1 MSIGETLAEAQRQAG
16 LTVTQVSQQTRIRE
30 SIIRAIEQSDFSSC
44 GGDFYARG
52 HIRSI
57 AGVVG
62 TDPAPLIR
70 EYDEEHGPPGAIS
83 AADVF
88 EPSTPIKI
96 REPKP
101 FPLAKVAAVL
111 LVAAAGF
118 GVYRL
123 ASASTTKPPA
133 HQAGQ
138 AAEIRPTVT
147 ASPSTRATQK
157 ATSTPGY
164 PAGEAVIR
172 LTATKACWVAISD
185 NSGKQLYSGTV
196 QAGKSMT
203 WRETQKV
210 SVRLGNPSGVK
221 LTVDGKNETPHS
233 VSPATVSV
241 NPASTS
247 HATTT
252 GSVTTAATATP
263 TP

>member
-1 MSIGETLAEAQRQAG
+1 VSIGEHLAEARRQAG

-57 AGVVG
+57 AGVVE

-70 EYDEEHGPPGAIS
+70 EYDEEHGPPGTIS

-88 EPSTPIKI
+88 EPATPIKI

-123 ASASTTKPPA
+123 ASASTAKPPA
-133 HQAGQ
+133 RQ
-138 AAEIRPTVT
+138 AAEVRPTVT
-147 ASPSTRATQK
+147 ASPSARPTQK
-157 ATSTPGY
+157 ATETSAY
-164 PAGEAVIR
+164 PAGEAVIK
-172 LTATKACWVAISD
+172 LTATKNCWVTISN
-185 NSGKQLYSGTV
+185 NSGKQLYSGVV

-203 WRETQKV
+203 WRETQQV
-210 SVRLGNPSGVK
+210 SVRIGNPSAAK
-221 LTVDGKNETPHS
+221 LTVDGKNKTPHS
-233 VSPATVSV
+233 VSPATVNV
-241 NPASTS
+241 NPA
-247 HATTT
+247 
-252 GSVTTAATATP
+252 TA
-263 TP
+263 